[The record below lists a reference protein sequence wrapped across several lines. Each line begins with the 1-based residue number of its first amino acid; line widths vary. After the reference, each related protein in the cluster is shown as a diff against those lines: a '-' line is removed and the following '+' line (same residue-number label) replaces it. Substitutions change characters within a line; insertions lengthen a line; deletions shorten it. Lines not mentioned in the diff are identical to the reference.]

1 MKVLFCTCPD
11 HECKNNP
18 INHENGC
25 ILCVAKCLEE
35 NEIPTCFFR
44 KIEPDM
50 SRKQDYTFQGF
61 ANFVRDHEK

>member
-1 MKVLFCTCPD
+1 MKVPFCTCPD

-18 INHENGC
+18 INHEEGC
-25 ILCVAKCLEE
+25 ILCVEKCLEE

-50 SRKQDYTFQGF
+50 SRKQDYTFKGF
-61 ANFVRDHEK
+61 AKFVVDHEK